1 MEAELVKRGI
11 QVTALPVDSVIGA
24 CAEARG
30 VETVYGNLESAL
42 AKVSNER
49 FDCILAT
56 DSLHRFA
63 KPEELL
69 KRFSGLLA
77 PGGAIVVTVPNL
89 SELGVWKKRI
99 QREATTLNQG
109 TFAGAGVH
117 QTSRRVIRGWFKAA
131 GLAVR
136 QDVPVI
142 PEKRKPL
149 RKKMANLGDALIAE
163 EFIFVGAMD

>member
-1 MEAELVKRGI
+1 M
-11 QVTALPVDSVIGA
+11 IGA
-24 CAEARG
+24 CAETRG
-30 VETVYGNLESAL
+30 VQVIYGDMESAL
-42 AKVSNER
+42 AKVSSER

-69 KRFSGLLA
+69 KQFSGLLA
-77 PGGAIVVTVPNL
+77 PGGVIVVTVPNL

-109 TFAGAGVH
+109 SFASAGVH
-117 QTSRRVIRGWFKAA
+117 QTSRRMIRGWFKDA

-136 QDVPVI
+136 EDVPVI
-142 PEKRKPL
+142 PEQRKPL
-149 RKKMANLGDALIAE
+149 RKKMANLGDGLIAE
-163 EFIFVGAMD
+163 EFIFVGAKD